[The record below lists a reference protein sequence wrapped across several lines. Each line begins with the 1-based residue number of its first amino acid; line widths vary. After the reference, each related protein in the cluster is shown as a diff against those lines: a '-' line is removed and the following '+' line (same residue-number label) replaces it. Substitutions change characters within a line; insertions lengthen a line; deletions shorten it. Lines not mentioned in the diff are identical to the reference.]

1 MRKQQQVEDWDWD
14 LFQYIHTTVLGRH
27 DDFWSLTPRFFFSQL
42 DAHKK
47 YNSPNEDKDK
57 KTKKSYVNGTEFM

>member
-1 MRKQQQVEDWDWD
+1 MEDWDFD

-27 DDFWSLTPRFFFSQL
+27 DDFWSLTPRFFFAQL

-47 YNSPNEDKDK
+47 YNNPDADK
-57 KTKKSYVNGTEFM
+57 KGKKGKSTVVNSTEFM